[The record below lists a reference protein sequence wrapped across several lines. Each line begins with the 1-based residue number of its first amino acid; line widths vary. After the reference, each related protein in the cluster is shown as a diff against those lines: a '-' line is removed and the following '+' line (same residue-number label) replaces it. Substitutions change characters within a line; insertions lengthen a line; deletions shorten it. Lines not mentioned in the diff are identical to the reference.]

1 MFVPVSTIEDL
12 AGLDDDAIV
21 EGYREGLR
29 ASPDEPEP
37 GLNRGRAFWHGW
49 CNAMRDRC
57 IFPPTR
63 PLSHWRASISPHAT
77 NSPPANRQAR
87 VSRTAGVADATIGW
101 FSRRPA

>member
-1 MFVPVSTIEDL
+1 MSMFVPVSTIEDL

-37 GLNRGRAFWHGW
+37 GPNRGRAFWHGW

-57 IFPPTR
+57 IFPPT
-63 PLSHWRASISPHAT
+63 PASKSLAREYLAT
-77 NSPPANRQAR
+77 RH
-87 VSRTAGVADATIGW
+87 
-101 FSRRPA
+101 